1 MLQGPVKFGFLTSPE
16 ITGLLTEL
24 DQSDLREPNQMFGS
38 TITEPNLGPVLG
50 YDRSLT
56 GYKAAVLKFYLFLK
70 T

>member
-1 MLQGPVKFGFLTSPE
+1 MYPLKASESLLVLQGPVKFGFLTSPE

-24 DQSDLREPNQMFGS
+24 DQSDLREPDQMFGS

-56 GYKAAVLKFYLFLK
+56 G
-70 T
+70 